1 MSFDFVSTFAKD
13 FGDKLKIDKE
23 KEKQND
29 LMDIDEVDSR
39 LELTAQSVES
49 KKTIKP
55 MEKKKTIKS
64 VEKKKTIKS
73 VKKGVEVPLSRDINY
88 EHSIDGMIVS
98 GVNKGRRV
106 EVRYVLPSNYEVEIG
121 VNYDV
126 TSSNR
131 LEKGQIVNHCV
142 VLAEIGVN
150 KYLTHCK
157 KILFLELLLKV
168 QGLEAS
174 WDFKSKSLAS
184 HSTFPIL
191 KRGSTE

>member
-64 VEKKKTIKS
+64 V
-73 VKKGVEVPLSRDINY
+73 KKGVEVPLSRDINY

-98 GVNKGRRV
+98 GV
-106 EVRYVLPSNYEVEIG
+106 I
-121 VNYDV
+121 
-126 TSSNR
+126 
-131 LEKGQIVNHCV
+131 
-142 VLAEIGVN
+142 A
-150 KYLTHCK
+150 
-157 KILFLELLLKV
+157 
-168 QGLEAS
+168 
-174 WDFKSKSLAS
+174 
-184 HSTFPIL
+184 
-191 KRGSTE
+191 